1 MAAERAFKEVERP
14 GAQQPMTQEGMEK
27 FLRQP
32 IVAVLSWVTP
42 KGEVASSPIWYEY
55 RDAKFH
61 LATSSAFLKVR
72 SMLKNPAVSLCV
84 QDPAP
89 PYRYVT
95 IRATAKVSTNAEAA
109 RALDARL
116 ARHYL
121 GRIGGRYYTDVVSPM
136 FPGEGR
142 LVELTPTHISSV
154 DGSAGINPVAL
165 IAMKAIRTVGL

>member
-1 MAAERAFKEVERP
+1 MTEQTVQANRTSVS
-14 GAQQPMTQEGMEK
+14 QQPMTREQIER

-32 IVAVLSWVTP
+32 IVAIVSWVTP

-55 RDAKFH
+55 RDGKFYLH
-61 LATSSAFLKVR
+61 ASSTSLKVR
-72 SMLKNPAVSLCV
+72 SMLQKPAVSLCV

-95 IRATAKVSTNAEAA
+95 IRAKAQVSTDVEAA

-121 GRIGGRYYTDVVSPM
+121 GRTGGRYYMEQLYPT
-136 FPGEGR
+136 FPGESR
-142 LVELTPTHISSV
+142 LVELTPTHISSL
-154 DGSAGINPVAL
+154 DGSAGLNPVTL
-165 IAMKAIRTVGL
+165 IGIKAMRAVGL